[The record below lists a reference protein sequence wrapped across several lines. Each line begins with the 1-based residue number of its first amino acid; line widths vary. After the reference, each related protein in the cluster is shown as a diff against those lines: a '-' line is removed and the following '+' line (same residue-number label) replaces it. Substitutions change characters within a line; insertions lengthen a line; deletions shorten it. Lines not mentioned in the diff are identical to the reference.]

1 MAAQILKGFCRTSRT
16 LPAFAKALT
25 FVGATLSGIGKMM
38 NAYLALA
45 ETIALDLSCRRH
57 TFGSHCRRHS

>member
-1 MAAQILKGFCRTSRT
+1 MAIVVQS
-16 LPAFAKALT
+16 AFAKALT